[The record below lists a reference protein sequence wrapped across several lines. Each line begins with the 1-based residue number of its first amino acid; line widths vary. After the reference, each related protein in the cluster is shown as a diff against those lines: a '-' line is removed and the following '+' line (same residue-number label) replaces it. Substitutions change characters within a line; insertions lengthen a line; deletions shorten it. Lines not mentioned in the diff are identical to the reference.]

1 MNDQNVSQADAAT
14 RQEMMSELFAHMVMQ
29 QTNLAL
35 MMMGKLPNPQSGET
49 VRNLDAAQLFI
60 DQLEMLEA
68 KTKGNLD
75 KNEEKLLKQSLMS
88 LRMAFVE
95 AVETEP
101 AQQTASEPEP
111 EDAAK
116 TKEAKPN
123 APDSAPSP
131 EPEESHKKFSKKY

>member
-1 MNDQNVSQADAAT
+1 MNDQNVSQADTGT

-35 MMMGKLPNPQSGET
+35 MMMGKIPNPQSGET

-75 KNEEKLLKQSLMS
+75 KDEEKLLKHSLMS
-88 LRMAFVE
+88 LRLAFVE

-101 AQQTASEPEP
+101 SQQSASGP

-116 TKEAKPN
+116 AKDSKAG
-123 APDSAPSP
+123 APETTPAPSS
-131 EPEESHKKFSKKY
+131 EESHKKFSKKY